1 MWNSGLL
8 WAITVAQTVEQL
20 LPKKVHSSKIFVNAG
35 DFECNE
41 WYYIQSYQNGN
52 EQGIAIWIP
61 HISGKEFGAFSICKC
76 RRGDVAGFY
85 FGRYAMQ
92 SLSHDAYENGFN
104 AFEDSLSCAREIVRR
119 INIALENKK
128 LREFTIMHPKNGV
141 LNQFCERG
149 VYEYEYITTR
159 IQTSL
164 DEAFRMSQND
174 FSDHY
179 RALGRRSTSVGDII
193 IDLENGQHY
202 FVSGTGFTA
211 IPETVAQQKQ
221 RILIRFT
228 QQNTN

>member
-20 LPKKVHSSKIFVNAG
+20 LPKKVHSSKIFANG
-35 DFECNE
+35 KDFECNE

-128 LREFTIMHPKNGV
+128 LRDP
-141 LNQFCERG
+141 
-149 VYEYEYITTR
+149 
-159 IQTSL
+159 
-164 DEAFRMSQND
+164 A
-174 FSDHY
+174 Y
-179 RALGRRSTSVGDII
+179 RA
-193 IDLENGQHY
+193 
-202 FVSGTGFTA
+202 A
-211 IPETVAQQKQ
+211 INTRFLTFQDELAQWMKDRYGAELDFESKSQD
-221 RILIRFT
+221 R
-228 QQNTN
+228 